1 MWELPWALVY
11 IHASVATTLLHP
23 FQGFQEEQTI
33 QPNGAMAFVR
43 PGRSAATGLGGA
55 VCFSRVDSAPLRLH

>member
-33 QPNGAMAFVR
+33 QPNGAMALSGQA
-43 PGRSAATGLGGA
+43 GRRRRAWVALFA
-55 VCFSRVDSAPLRLH
+55 SRELTLPP